1 MAELVTVAR
10 PYAEA
15 TFKAG
20 LEANQLAEYANGVQ
34 MAAAIANDSA
44 MSALLHDPKV
54 SSAQKL
60 EMFSAVAGNVMPEGV
75 KTLVKILLDG
85 QRATLLPSIAEQFDA
100 LKRKHDGVVNAQI
113 TSAFP
118 MSDADTADLVNALA
132 KKYGKKV
139 IATVA
144 VDASLIGGARV
155 QVGDEVVQ
163 ASVRDTLNQM
173 AVSLV
178 H

>member
-34 MAAAIANDSA
+34 MAATIASDAA
-44 MSALLHDPKV
+44 MVALLHDPKV
-54 SSAQKL
+54 TAAEKL
-60 EMFSAVAGNVMPEGV
+60 GMFSAVAGDVMSEGV
-75 KTLVKILLDG
+75 KSLVKLLLDN
-85 QRATLLPSIAEQFDA
+85 QRATLLPSIAEQFAA
-100 LKRKHDGVVNAQI
+100 LKRKHDGVVNAHI

-118 MSDADTADLVNALA
+118 MSDADTAQLIAALSKKYDRKVNA
-132 KKYGKKV
+132 
-139 IATVA
+139 TVS

-163 ASVRDTLNQM
+163 VSVRDTLNQM
-173 AVSLV
+173 AVAVV